1 MEKKLSHKDTLNKI
15 VNIIIEHITK
25 REQKLTN
32 RELLK
37 LCREYNLGNAEEIDP
52 HLPHELAETAINL
65 LILRNYGP
73 KMLGMDNP
81 LDAWR
86 AILNSVTKRLPV
98 QSWRSQ
104 SQIQWQQFSTPPTIG
119 FLLIYLMNLKGGEA
133 ALEPS
138 AGTGSLAV
146 WSKSAGQETYVNEI
160 VDRRREL
167 LGILDFEPSSH
178 NAEFIDDFL
187 CPTVE
192 IDCVIMN
199 PPFSSNGG
207 RTNKNSSK
215 FGFRHVESALRR
227 LRKGGKFGMILGN
240 AGGIGCKTGNDFWR
254 SVSEEVAIT
263 SILKL
268 DGREFYKYG
277 TSVDVNLI
285 IGRKLCEPGS
295 QTWAETRETIKA
307 VVADSI
313 GDAFELVHTLNL
325 RLDK

>member
-1 MEKKLSHKDTLNKI
+1 MRCALQSTS
-15 VNIIIEHITK
+15 
-25 REQKLTN
+25 
-32 RELLK
+32 
-37 LCREYNLGNAEEIDP
+37 
-52 HLPHELAETAINL
+52 
-65 LILRNYGP
+65 LI
-73 KMLGMDNP
+73 
-81 LDAWR
+81 
-86 AILNSVTKRLPV
+86 
-98 QSWRSQ
+98 
-104 SQIQWQQFSTPPTIG
+104 WQRRR
-119 FLLIYLMNLKGGEA
+119 
-133 ALEPS
+133 
-138 AGTGSLAV
+138 GTGSLAV
-146 WSKSAGQETYVNEI
+146 WSRSAGLKTFVNELD
-160 VDRRREL
+160 DRRREL
-167 LGILDFEPSSH
+167 LKLSGFDPSSH
-178 NAEFIDDFL
+178 NAEFIDDLL

-207 RTNKNSSK
+207 RTEKNSSK

-227 LRKGGKFGMILGN
+227 LKKGGMFGIILGN
-240 AGGIGCKTGNDFWR
+240 AGGIECKAGNDFWR

-295 QTWAETRETIKA
+295 RTWAETRETIKA

-313 GDAFELVHTLNL
+313 VDAFDLVHKLNL